1 MLILKN
7 NIDIKKY
14 KTLVFDCDGVI
25 LNSNKVKT
33 EAFYQSA
40 LPYGEAAA
48 QALVDYHVSHG
59 GISRYKKFA
68 FFLEEVVPIH
78 AQGIHGPNL
87 NHLLESYANFVK
99 EGLLTCE
106 VANGLHELRNSSPD
120 TNWLIVSG
128 GDQSELRKIFAKRKL
143 DTLFDAGIFG
153 SPDTKDEI
161 LARELKSNTIQT
173 PALFLGDSKYDYQAA
188 TSAYLDFIF
197 LSNWSEVKNWKNWC
211 NTSNIRSINN
221 LKELLNEDN

>member
-128 GDQSELRKIFAKRKL
+128 GDQSELREIFSARSL
-143 DTLFDAGIFG
+143 DCLFDGGILAAQILKMKFLHVKLLEGIF
-153 SPDTKDEI
+153 KLLHCFLVI
-161 LARELKSNTIQT
+161 VNTIT
-173 PALFLGDSKYDYQAA
+173 K
-188 TSAYLDFIF
+188 
-197 LSNWSEVKNWKNWC
+197 
-211 NTSNIRSINN
+211 
-221 LKELLNEDN
+221 LLLMRN

>member
-1 MLILKN
+1 MKN
-7 NIDIKKY
+7 RISNY
-14 KTLVFDCDGVI
+14 ASLVFDCDGVI

-33 EAFYQSA
+33 DAFYQAA

-48 QALVDYHVSHG
+48 QALVDYHVANG
-59 GISRYKKFA
+59 GVSRYLKFA
-68 FFLEEVVPIH
+68 YFLELLVPQF
-78 AQGIHGPNL
+78 APNRTGPSL
-87 NHLLESYANFVK
+87 DELLENYAQAVLQ
-99 EGLLTCE
+99 GLLTCD
-106 VANGLHELRNSSPD
+106 VAPGLKELRAATPNVR
-120 TNWLIVSG
+120 WLIVSG